1 MGEVRQEN
9 IISPIFTNLMLSKS
23 KQTRLLIYNDVKV
36 FLRENADA
44 CYGAIWFEEII
55 SQQRVMCLRS
65 NVFT

>member
-1 MGEVRQEN
+1 MVEVRQEN
-9 IISPIFTNLMLSKS
+9 IISPTFTKLMSKS

-36 FLRENADA
+36 FLRESADA
-44 CYGAIWFEEII
+44 CDGAIWFEEII